1 MSFSK
6 MVSKPRMFFEKFKG
20 AITFKQLEG
29 KTNTHSWRHLNKQVN
44 VINTDVKL
52 INFESF
58 SISYLPQEEFTIHS
72 EPIELEGVFGIFNF
86 PDKMESILSKAMF
99 SRFQIHFLSPEH
111 SSNYI
116 HQFNSEGLVSR
127 PSVNNQ
133 LKVLN
138 LEDGDSSPNLKVGV
152 SSPWM

>member
-6 MVSKPRMFFEKFKG
+6 MVSKPRMFFEKLVR

-29 KTNTHSWRHLNKQVN
+29 NTNTHGWGHFNKQVDM
-44 VINTDVKL
+44 VNTDVKF

-58 SISYLPQEEFTIHS
+58 FISHLPQKEFAIHS
-72 EPIELEGVFGIFNF
+72 EPIKLEGVFGIFNF

-116 HQFNSEGLVSR
+116 RVFNSEGLVSR

-133 LKVLN
+133 SKVLN
-138 LEDGDSSPNLKVGV
+138 IEDGDSSPNLKVRV